1 MTKTNLQHC
10 VLLLLAV
17 VVHMHGGAHAF
28 STLAPPA
35 PTATTKQQQAQDV
48 ARTSFK
54 ITWELDVEERIR
66 RSLDDHTPDQ
76 MPYLVAV
83 AGIPG
88 R

>member
-1 MTKTNLQHC
+1 MTKTNFQLW

-17 VVHMHGGAHAF
+17 VHTHGGANAF

-35 PTATTKQQQAQDV
+35 PRTTTNKQQAQDV
-48 ARTSFK
+48 ARTFK

-66 RSLDDHTPDQ
+66 RSLDDHRTDQ